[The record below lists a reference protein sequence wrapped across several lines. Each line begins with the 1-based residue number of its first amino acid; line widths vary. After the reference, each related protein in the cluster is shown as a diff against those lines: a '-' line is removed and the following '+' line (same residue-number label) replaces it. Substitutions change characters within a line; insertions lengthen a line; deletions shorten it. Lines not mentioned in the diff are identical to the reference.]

1 MKKKM
6 IVVGTIL
13 SATFLLLTGCGKKGA
28 EVVDVQEESG
38 EKKIITETAETE
50 ETAEMEA
57 EPSDLADEE
66 IKDFSGYKY
75 IFDFNG
81 ENLFGFN
88 IPEEYAVGMH
98 EKQSIEGYSMHNF
111 GLYERGLGS
120 LDLQILTGYEL
131 NGNSELVNEY
141 SETVQAEKQEEME
154 TDLGVAEFYFTTVE
168 DSYSA
173 IDYETLEVVEGVYDK
188 HEEVALLD
196 IDGVTVTF
204 WWSTYDDDHRR
215 TVEEYTGRLR
225 ELLPLLLM
233 EETDKE
239 LLTDN
244 WDDIGDNHVEVD
256 EKWNHV
262 IYAEEEGAC
271 VAVIGINDVE
281 GWEYMDS
288 RTVGYENASY
298 ALGGG
303 CNTTDFQK
311 SFNIFTAQ
319 VENTDKYNFYFGKG
333 VSSLEE
339 YKTLQETNKIGEID
353 SPFGK
358 ILIYKSIVQY
368 SGGEVVEEQFG
379 IIRNNGI
386 NIWIDYGSSKD
397 TLADILPAFFE

>member
-1 MKKKM
+1 
-6 IVVGTIL
+6 
-13 SATFLLLTGCGKKGA
+13 
-28 EVVDVQEESG
+28 
-38 EKKIITETAETE
+38 
-50 ETAEMEA
+50 
-57 EPSDLADEE
+57 
-66 IKDFSGYKY
+66 
-75 IFDFNG
+75 
-81 ENLFGFN
+81 
-88 IPEEYAVGMH
+88 
-98 EKQSIEGYSMHNF
+98 
-111 GLYERGLGS
+111 
-120 LDLQILTGYEL
+120 
-131 NGNSELVNEY
+131 
-141 SETVQAEKQEEME
+141 ME

-303 CNTTDFQK
+303 CNTNDFQK